1 MLETPPSKKK
11 MDVRL
16 TDHQTI
22 IQETILAESK
32 LTYLISQHYTSH
44 NGSARRTE
52 TPTEGDRVYNVHM
65 GLSRECPLAMASK
78 YVKCY
83 AGDQVDLG
91 VQTDLLGTVA
101 QVVICDATVKWLL
114 R

>member
-1 MLETPPSKKK
+1 MFPTSRK

-16 TDHQTI
+16 TDHQAI
-22 IQETILAESK
+22 IQETILAEPK
-32 LTYLISQHYTSH
+32 LTYFISQHYTSH

-52 TPTEGDRVYNVHM
+52 TPTQGDRVYDVHM
-65 GLSRECPLAMASK
+65 SLSRECPLAMASK

-83 AGDQVDLG
+83 TGDQVNLG

-101 QVVICDATVKWLL
+101 QVVICDTAVKWFL